1 MSGSA
6 LCTLAPAKINLTL
19 EVLGRREDGFH
30 DIASVVQTVD
40 LTDSVELRAAAE
52 SLVRI
57 VGDDGRPLPIP
68 FGEELVGRA
77 WQRLRARVDLAG
89 EAELI
94 VTKRIPIAA
103 GLGGGS
109 SDAAAF
115 LRLAQQ
121 HWDLAPELVAEVAA
135 EVGADVPLFLQGGT
149 LLLEG
154 RGERVTS
161 IEPPVLD
168 RAWSALLYC
177 PEIPLPAEKT
187 KSMYGALRPTHFGGG
202 ARSETLRAALAAG
215 STPGPE
221 DTSNVFDAVA
231 DEVMTGLREARR
243 RVALA
248 AGVVPTLTGAGPSL
262 YLLGEESSLAE
273 AVDGLNAAGGG
284 TALLVRPLAAAQ
296 AARVERVAGD

>member
-1 MSGSA
+1 MSGPA
-6 LCTLAPAKINLTL
+6 LRTLAPAKINLTL

-30 DIASVVQTVD
+30 DIASVVQTLD
-40 LTDSVELRAAAE
+40 LTDSVELRVAPE
-52 SLVRI
+52 PSVRI

-77 WQRLRARVDLAG
+77 WERLRARVDLAG
-89 EAELI
+89 EVELV

-115 LRLAQQ
+115 LRLAHQ
-121 HWDLAPELVAEVAA
+121 HWGLAPELVAQVAA
-135 EVGADVPLFLQGGT
+135 EVGSDVPLFLQGGT

-154 RGERVTS
+154 RGERVTP
-161 IEPPVLD
+161 IETPD
-168 RAWSALLYC
+168 QGSTWGALLYC

-187 KSMYGALRPTHFGGG
+187 KSIYGALRPTHFSDG
-202 ARSETLRAALAAG
+202 ARSATMRAALAAG
-215 STPGPE
+215 TTPGPE

-262 YLLGEESSLAE
+262 YVLGEASSLAGIVAE
-273 AVDGLNAAGGG
+273 LNAAGGG
-284 TALLVRPLAAAQ
+284 TAMLVRPLAAAQ
-296 AARVERVAGD
+296 ATRVERVAGD